1 MEIRRTVTR
10 RLPSDREAY
19 HRNRY
24 ATFPSS
30 MHLTPLPAWHKIT
43 EVEVKFRRQCYL
55 GSSRMG
61 STQQSLAHSKAASPS
76 CRWRQVT
83 GEGMLFG
90 WARVRSLEA
99 ASSTLFLSFL
109 STPPGHTSSSVILHS
124 YLEKVMKRAL
134 ESISFQEDELC
145 CLPSWK
151 LLIVLKAPSNESVSV
166 FPNTIISNILKAS
179 CVLHSGQFCVPTSR
193 PPFF

>member
-1 MEIRRTVTR
+1 M
-10 RLPSDREAY
+10 EAY

-24 ATFPSS
+24 ATFSSS

-61 STQQSLAHSKAASPS
+61 STQQSLAHSKSASPC

-90 WARVRSLEA
+90 WAQLRSLEA
-99 ASSTLFLSFL
+99 ASSTLFFPPHQDTLPSLSSFIATWRRL
-109 STPPGHTSSSVILHS
+109 WRGLW
-124 YLEKVMKRAL
+124 RA
-134 ESISFQEDELC
+134 SPSRKMNIC

-151 LLIVLKAPSNESVSV
+151 LLIVLQAPSNETVSV
-166 FPNTIISNILKAS
+166 FPNTIISKILKAFY
-179 CVLHSGQFCVPTSR
+179 VLHSGQFCVPTSR